1 MGNIGDSISDSS
13 PALGTAGTG
22 YAETINSLLTEFK
35 NRLVAKIP
43 LSSLIL
49 NDDFDL
55 NGQAVI
61 DAAYITL
68 INESVSPVASPI
80 NRLAAY
86 AGNLWWVSPT
96 GAAQLTAGNQL
107 NAAGIGGITGD
118 YSTSGASFYY
128 DNVTKTYKA
137 LDDGGDWAIVATGG
151 TDLYPNNTTS
161 AFKVRLRAAG
171 TLASNYSVIFPDSG
185 LPADPSL
192 VTISSSGV
200 LSYTN
205 TLFSGQ
211 SITIATDAEYKHGPK
226 TKAVDLVAGAVIP
239 SGTLSTSVSSNA
251 IFATLS
257 SGGNM
262 SVKLP
267 LRVGERLL
275 SIRLVGDSTQDGTV
289 TLFTQAGNVASSLAA
304 TSDGN
309 TFPANGYKT
318 MTVDAPAALTLNVD
332 NDAEANILHIVA
344 GADAL
349 QFGLATITYDRP

>member
-43 LSSLIL
+43 LSALIL

-68 INESVSPVASPI
+68 VNESVSPVASPI

-128 DNVTKTYKA
+128 DNVTKAYKA
-137 LDDGGDWAIVATGG
+137 FDDGGDWAIVATGG

-161 AFKVRLRAAG
+161 AFKVRLRASG
-171 TLASNYSVIFPDSG
+171 TLASNYSVIFPDTG
-185 LPADPSL
+185 LPASPAL
-192 VTISSSGV
+192 VSIDNTGTLTYS
-200 LSYTN
+200 N
-205 TLFSGQ
+205 TLYSAQ
-211 SITIATDAEYKHGPK
+211 SITIAADAEYKHAGK
-226 TKAVDLVAGAVIP
+226 TRSIDLISGAVVP
-239 SGTLSTSVSSNA
+239 SGTLSTSVSSDA
-251 IFATLS
+251 ILATLS

-267 LRVGERLL
+267 LRPGERLL
-275 SIRLVGDSTQDGTV
+275 SVRIIGQSTQDATI
-289 TLFTQAGNVASSLAA
+289 TLFKQSAQTASAVAA

-309 TFPANGYKT
+309 TIPSNGVKT
-318 MTVDAPAALTLNVD
+318 MNVD
-332 NDAEANILHIVA
+332 VPAVLELNINGDAEANTLHIVA
-344 GADAL
+344 GAADL
-349 QFGLATITYDRP
+349 QLGFATITYDRP